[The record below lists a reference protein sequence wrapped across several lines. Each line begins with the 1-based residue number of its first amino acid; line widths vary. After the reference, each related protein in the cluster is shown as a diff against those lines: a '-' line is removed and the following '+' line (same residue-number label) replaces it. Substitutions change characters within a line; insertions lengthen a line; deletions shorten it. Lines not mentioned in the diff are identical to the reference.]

1 MATQPGSPAAAMP
14 ASEDT
19 LMRRVADIERALRE
33 LGPSIAR
40 SFSGTVTEL
49 RAAQDALTT
58 QQADLTAALADLAVA
73 QQRLSTPAQAS
84 NSRDGAF
91 TIPNMFAT
99 PDRASVSTSIAV
111 PEGATSCAL
120 MVVGFA
126 GANNTDTAPH
136 PLSAWL
142 DAGLPGWFRS
152 TTIGAKEIGTLTVP
166 AVGYLASL
174 GASIDITLSAQCN
187 AGAGEFTFSNRLD
200 VSALAFFQYQ

>member
-1 MATQPGSPAAAMP
+1 MP
-14 ASEDT
+14 VPPDFGDLIAGLQRQIDA
-19 LMRRVADIERALRE
+19 LKRRALPTAGSAQ
-33 LGPSIAR
+33 LKQ
-40 SFSGTVTEL
+40 TV
-49 RAAQDALTT
+49 D
-58 QQADLTAALADLAVA
+58 DLTAAQATLAATVGGLATA

-99 PDRASVSTSIAV
+99 PDRASVSTSIPV

-126 GANNTDTAPH
+126 GAYNTDDTTSH
-136 PLSAWL
+136 PLAAWL
-142 DAGLPGWFRS
+142 DAGLPGWFRNTS
-152 TTIGAKEIGTLTVP
+152 IGPDEFGTLTIP
-166 AVGYLASL
+166 AVGTLSSL

-187 AGAGEFTFSNRLD
+187 AGGGEFTFSNRLD